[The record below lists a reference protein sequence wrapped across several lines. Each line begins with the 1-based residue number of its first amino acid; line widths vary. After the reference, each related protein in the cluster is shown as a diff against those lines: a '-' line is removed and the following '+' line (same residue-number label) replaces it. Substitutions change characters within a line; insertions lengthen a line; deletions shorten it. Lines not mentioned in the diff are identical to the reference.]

1 MRTDG
6 GNQRVHPRQPADR
19 ESLEIVDLAS
29 VPNSFSDPAHSLY
42 IHFDALRERA
52 PAVCV
57 RGAGESWYSFLRADT
72 AKRILAD
79 TDTFRTFHP
88 DLAASGYFDD
98 ELLPASK
105 DPPEHQKYRRLIQG
119 VFSPRAVKALEPRM
133 REHAR
138 ALIEPLRP
146 RGECEFIAAFAQPYP
161 TRVFIDVMGFPEQ
174 GLDELLR
181 HERDFW
187 TAADRDPE
195 GHIRGGALNGLR
207 AYVKARLEHVRR
219 EPDRSMLSILTAARI
234 DDRLLT
240 DDEIVSYGVLAC
252 IGGIHTTRSLLG
264 KIFCHLAREPSDRAR
279 LRAEPA
285 LIPRFVDEALRI
297 YAIGESFRFAARD
310 VAVDGVELRRG
321 DKISVNWPAVNR
333 DPREFADPTRLHLDG
348 PAPKH
353 LGFGYGPHFC
363 IGMHLAR
370 TDVAI
375 AIEEWL
381 RLIPPFEVDS
391 DLDLREQV
399 WGGAGLDSLPLFWVP

>member
-1 MRTDG
+1 
-6 GNQRVHPRQPADR
+6 VHTRETADR
-19 ESLEIVDLAS
+19 ESLEVVDLAT

-42 IHFDALRERA
+42 SYFDELRERT
-52 PAVCV
+52 PAICV
-57 RGAGESWYSFLRADT
+57 RSAGESWFSFLRAGT

-146 RGECEFIAAFAQPYP
+146 LGECEFIGAFARPYP
-161 TRVFIDVMGFPEQ
+161 TRVFVDVMGFPEP
-174 GLDELLR
+174 GLDDLLR
-181 HERDFW
+181 HEHDFW
-187 TAADRDPE
+187 IAADRDP
-195 GHIRGGALNGLR
+195 GGRIRGGALQGLR
-207 AYVKARLEHVRR
+207 TYVRGQLERVRGK
-219 EPDRSMLSILTAARI
+219 PDGSMLSTLTRGRV
-234 DDRLLT
+234 DGRLLT

-279 LRAEPA
+279 LRAETA

-310 VAVDGVELRRG
+310 VDVDGVELHRG
-321 DKISVNWPAVNR
+321 DRISVNWPSVNR
-333 DPREFADPTRLHLDG
+333 DPREFSDPTRLHLDG
-348 PAPKH
+348 PAPKQ

-381 RLIPPFEVDS
+381 RLMPPFEVDS
-391 DLDLREQV
+391 DLDLVEQV